1 MEQHIEIINDI
12 KDIFAKMSKGNVSD
26 KNMTNIIRRYE
37 YLLKQMDDVYR
48 GIRKVQIT
56 NEGIIKT
63 KMYVYKSMLL
73 LRELHLSTIFI
84 KKIIAP
90 RASFSRL
97 A

>member
-1 MEQHIEIINDI
+1 
-12 KDIFAKMSKGNVSD
+12 
-26 KNMTNIIRRYE
+26 
-37 YLLKQMDDVYR
+37 MDDVYR

-84 KKIIAP
+84 KKIIFIL
-90 RASFSRL
+90 SLFIL
-97 A
+97 